1 MKRHT
6 RRLILVLL
14 VFSASLYAKSTP
26 IKPPTSIIKKE
37 FLKVPKK
44 IVKMETKMETINLIK
59 PVSNPPDEEI
69 DFKEFFSLLVI
80 LGL

>member
-44 IVKMETKMETINLIK
+44 IVKMETINLIK

-69 DFKEFFSLLVI
+69 DFKEFFSLLP
-80 LGL
+80 